1 MRPLIPTLLAMIA
14 FIPTSSSA
22 QGIAGVM
29 SAIQDG
35 GGWVGIP
42 IERGEG
48 SFSTVRLPTA
58 RLALRGCVN
67 VWYGHSGSWTIEAHE
82 RVAGESLTIAVEPGV
97 AVPFSHDFGM
107 QAQIDFAFRWSE
119 PRDTTLLLWVGVDA
133 DGEGGKP
140 PVCQPY

>member
-1 MRPLIPTLLAMIA
+1 MRALIPILLVMTA
-14 FIPTSSSA
+14 FAPAPSGA
-22 QGIAGVM
+22 QGVAGLM
-29 SAIQDG
+29 SAIRDG
-35 GGWVGIP
+35 GGWVAVP
-42 IERGEG
+42 IARGEG

-58 RLALRGCVN
+58 RMTLSGCVN

-82 RVAGESLTIAVEPGV
+82 RVAEESLSIAADPGV
-97 AVPFSHDFGM
+97 GVPFSHDFGM

-119 PRDTTLLLWVGVDA
+119 PRDTTLLLWVGVDP